1 MTIRKE
7 KDIEDFIYTINRK
20 WQLSIEE
27 KGVLESLLYTFL
39 RGEDL
44 KQIHNALNDDY
55 ELFLDN
61 IPERDLKRYIESKF
75 DYIDAFD
82 KDDLADALDDL
93 NFNWAKMVDIKDH
106 IYAIEREGYV
116 VLENGENFIDKVDV
130 IDYNLFTEISEKFNK
145 ADTFERQKM
154 RDLIVNL

>member
-7 KDIEDFIYTINRK
+7 KNIEDFIYTINHK

-27 KGVLESLLYTFL
+27 KDVLESLLYTFF

-55 ELFLDN
+55 ELLLSN
-61 IPERDLKRYIESKF
+61 IPEREVRRYCENNL
-75 DYIDAFD
+75 DYIDAYD
-82 KDDLADALDDL
+82 KDNLADALDDL
-93 NFNWAKMVDIKDH
+93 DFDWASKLDIEDH
-106 IYAIEREGYV
+106 IDAVEQEGYI
-116 VLENGENFIDKVDV
+116 VLEKEDNFIDRVDV
-130 IDYNLFTEISEKFNK
+130 IDYNLFTEISERFNK
-145 ADTFERQKM
+145 ADIFQRQKM

>member
-27 KGVLESLLYTFL
+27 RDVLESLLYTFF

-93 NFNWAKMVDIKDH
+93 NFNWAKMVDIEDH

>member
-27 KGVLESLLYTFL
+27 RDVLEKLLYTFF

-55 ELFLDN
+55 ELFLEN
-61 IPERDLKRYIESKF
+61 IPERDLRRYVESRF
-75 DYIDAFD
+75 DYVDAFD

-93 NFNWAKMVDIKDH
+93 NFNWAKMVDIEDH
-106 IYAIEREGYV
+106 IDAVEKEGYV

-145 ADTFERQKM
+145 ADTFERRKM